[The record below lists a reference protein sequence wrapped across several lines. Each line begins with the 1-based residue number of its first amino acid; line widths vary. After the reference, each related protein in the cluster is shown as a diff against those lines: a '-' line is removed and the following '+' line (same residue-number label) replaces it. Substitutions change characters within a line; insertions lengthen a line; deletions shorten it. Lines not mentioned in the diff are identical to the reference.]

1 MPQNVVVGD
10 KARKRAIKSLRGQI
24 LRVRKLNKPDKD
36 ALLQF
41 AYRTGYPMKVVEEMY
56 QLLVDAQKIPAEG
69 TVTETTT
76 VTA

>member
-10 KARKRAIKSLRGQI
+10 KTRKRAIKSLRGQI
-24 LRVRKLNKPDKD
+24 LRARKLNKTDRD

-41 AYRTGYPMKVVEEMY
+41 AYRTGYPMKVVEEIY
-56 QLLVDAQKIPAEG
+56 QLLLDAQRIPA
-69 TVTETTT
+69 VV